1 MAVKSPTTAAR
12 RTARGFTLVELL
24 VVIAIVGILIGL
36 LLPAVQ
42 AARSA
47 ARRAQCSNN
56 LRQIGISMHLHQD
69 VQKVLPPAIMKP
81 TVGSNGVGS
90 GSSGFVAILPYL
102 EQGNTFSQFD
112 FSKSPLDERNV
123 GILKQ
128 SIPVYRCP
136 EMNLPRSVPNPS
148 CDEIGAPSSYALSTG
163 SLGTRYG
170 PHNGAIIGYGA
181 DYMTISTDKIA
192 DGSSNTFLVG
202 ELDYG
207 LENWPDKCVEGVT
220 KGGTTQ
226 WAFAYPGIAW
236 GSTLG
241 VFNSN
246 RLVNLFEEWE
256 TFRSDHVG
264 GAFFLM
270 GDGSVRFVRDGTPKS
285 VLDALATREGGEIVP
300 QDQ

>member
-1 MAVKSPTTAAR
+1 MTFISSKRVAKRPS
-12 RTARGFTLVELL
+12 GFTLVELL
-24 VVIAIVGILIGL
+24 VVIAIIGILIAL

-42 AARSA
+42 AARSS

-56 LRQIGISMHLHQD
+56 MRQIGLAMHLHQD
-69 VQKVLPPAIMKP
+69 ALKVLPPAIMKP
-81 TVGSNGVGS
+81 KGDAKMGG

-102 EQGNTFSQFD
+102 EQGNTFNLFD
-112 FSKSPLDERNV
+112 LEKSPLDPKNV

-128 SIPVYRCP
+128 KISVYRCP
-136 EMNLPRSVPNPS
+136 EMNLPRPVPDPS

-163 SLGTRYG
+163 NLGTRYG
-170 PHNGAIIGYGA
+170 PHNGAIIGFGP
-181 DYMTISTDKIA
+181 DYMSITTDKIA

-207 LENWPDKCVEGVT
+207 LQNWPDNCVEGVT

-236 GSTLG
+236 GCTFG
-241 VFNSN
+241 VFNSD
-246 RLVNLFEEWE
+246 RLVNTFEEWD

-270 GDGSVRFVRDGTPKS
+270 GDGSVRFVRDGVTKA
-285 VLDALATREGGEIVP
+285 VLDALATREGGEVLP
-300 QDQ
+300 QEF